1 MPQSP
6 YTTFR
11 LQIVQGLARV
21 TFDNPPL
28 NLVTPEMIRELT
40 ELLDRIRADGS
51 LRVVLFESANP
62 EFFIGHADLN
72 LFLGPRDTVPP
83 KGNALNPLQALLET
97 LRTLP
102 QATISMLDGRAV
114 GIGPEFLTSC
124 DMAFASDRSVLM
136 QFEVAMGVLPG
147 ATGSQ
152 RLPRLL
158 GRMRALEVI
167 LGCDEIDADVAE
179 RYGLINRMLPRAELR
194 SFVDRLATRIATFP
208 AEAIALNKVAV
219 DAADHLPIH
228 LGLLEETHTL
238 NQTLVS
244 GEAQRRMKAFLDMGA
259 QTVDF
264 EKNHFAAALDKL
276 QMS

>member
-1 MPQSP
+1 MPNS
-6 YTTFR
+6 YATFR
-11 LQIVQGLARV
+11 KRV
-21 TFDNPPL
+21 AAGVATITFDNPPL
-28 NLVTPEMIRELT
+28 NLVTPTMIEELT
-40 ELLDRIRADGS
+40 LLLARLRADDS
-51 LRVVLFESANP
+51 VRVVVFESGNAD
-62 EFFIGHADLN
+62 FFIGHADLN
-72 LFLGPRDTVPP
+72 LFLGSRETVPP
-83 KGNALNPLQALLET
+83 KANALNPLQTLLEA

-102 QATISMLDGRAV
+102 KATIAMLDGRAV

-124 DMAFASDRSVLM
+124 DMCFASDRSVLM

-167 LGCDEIDADVAE
+167 LGCDEIAAEVAE
-179 RYGLINRMLPRAELR
+179 KYGFINRCMPQAQLR
-194 SFVDRLATRIATFP
+194 PFVERLARRIATFP

-259 QTVDF
+259 QTVEF
-264 EKNHFAAALDKL
+264 EKHEFATALDKL
-276 QMS
+276 QSA

>member
-1 MPQSP
+1 MPNNT

-11 LQIVQGLARV
+11 KQVAHGVATV

-28 NLVTPEMIRELT
+28 NLVTPTMIKELT
-40 ELLDRIRADGS
+40 RLLIELRLDDSVRT
-51 LRVVLFESANP
+51 VVFESANP
-62 EFFIGHADLN
+62 DFFIGHADLN
-72 LFLGPRDTVPP
+72 LFLGPRDAVPP
-83 KGNALNPLQALLET
+83 KGNTLNPLQTLLET

-102 QATISMLDGRAV
+102 KATIAMLDGRAV

-124 DMAFASDRSVLM
+124 DMAFASERSVLM
-136 QFEVAMGVLPG
+136 QFETAMGVLPG

-167 LGCDEIDADVAE
+167 LGCDEISADVAE
-179 RYGLINRMLPRAELR
+179 RYGFINRAMPQADLR
-194 SFVDRLATRIATFP
+194 PFVERLAQRIATFP

-219 DAADHLPIH
+219 DAADSLPLH

-244 GEAQRRMKAFLDMGA
+244 GEAQRRMKTFLDMGA
-259 QTVDF
+259 QTVEF
-264 EKNHFAAALDKL
+264 EKNNFASSLDKL
-276 QMS
+276 QSS

>member
-1 MPQSP
+1 MPQIP
-6 YTTFR
+6 FTTFR
-11 LQIVQGLARV
+11 LQIVQGMARV

-28 NLVTPEMIRELT
+28 NLVTPQMIRELA
-40 ELLDRIRADGS
+40 ELLDRIRGDDS
-51 LRVVLFESANP
+51 LRVVVFQSANP
-62 EFFIGHADLN
+62 DFFIGHADLN
-72 LFLGPRDTVPP
+72 LFLRPRETVPP
-83 KGNALNPLQALLET
+83 KGNELNPLQAVLES

-167 LGCDEIDADVAE
+167 LGCDEINAEIAE
-179 RYGLINRMLPRAELR
+179 RYGLINRILPQVELR
-194 SFVDRLATRIATFP
+194 NFVDRLAARIATFP
-208 AEAIALNKVAV
+208 AEAIALNKIAV

-228 LGLLEETHTL
+228 LGLLEETHIL
-238 NQTLVS
+238 DQTLVS

-259 QTVDF
+259 QTVEF
-264 EKNHFAAALDKL
+264 EKNDFAAALDKL
-276 QMS
+276 QIS

>member
-51 LRVVLFESANP
+51 LRVVVFESANP
-62 EFFIGHADLN
+62 DFFIGHADLN

-167 LGCDEIDADVAE
+167 LGCDEINADVAE